1 MQNTSIEN
9 LPLGRDPNMN
19 GWHFMDEDD
28 QLGVP
33 QVQQSSEDVGPPITM
48 VEAPNR
54 DVASHNQEDS
64 SPGDPLGHLVQEVF
78 QPPPS
83 EADTSA
89 DTALSAVGYN
99 PREWNQYSVVTTDG
113 DLSDPSIS
121 NSTNDPLE
129 PTYEEVSPPP
139 EGEVP
144 EARGD
149 EVKVLQK
156 QLQEEKNKIIKA
168 KKIIQDLRG
177 ELHYH
182 LNTLRREIHKKEKA
196 FSQVSMAHFC
206 LELEE
211 MSNRQQVE
219 MIHFVKRKH
228 GILTEENNHLKAIND
243 SKNPMNRCLALLAAP
258 NDF

>member
-1 MQNTSIEN
+1 
-9 LPLGRDPNMN
+9 MN

-28 QLGVP
+28 QLGVQ

-54 DVASHNQEDS
+54 DVASHNKEVS
-64 SPGDPLGHLVQEVF
+64 SQGDPLGHLVQEVL

-83 EADTSA
+83 EVDTSA
-89 DTALSAVGYN
+89 DTALAAVGYN

-139 EGEVP
+139 EGEIP

-149 EVKVLQK
+149 EVKILQK
-156 QLQEEKNKIIKA
+156 QLQEEKDKIIKA
-168 KKIIQDLRG
+168 QKIIQELRG
-177 ELHYH
+177 ELQFQM
-182 LNTLRREIHKKEKA
+182 NTLRREIHKKENA
-196 FSQVSMAHFC
+196 FSQVTTAHFC

-211 MSNRQQVE
+211 MSNRQHVE
-219 MIHFVKRKH
+219 MINFVKRKH
-228 GILTEENNHLKAIND
+228 GVLTAEIGRLKAIND
-243 SKNPMNRCLALLAAP
+243 STTPIDRCAALITASY
-258 NDF
+258 NF

>member
-1 MQNTSIEN
+1 
-9 LPLGRDPNMN
+9 MN

-28 QLGVP
+28 QLGVQ

-54 DVASHNQEDS
+54 DVASHDKEVS
-64 SPGDPLGHLVQEVF
+64 SQGDPLGHLVQEVL

-83 EADTSA
+83 EVDTSA
-89 DTALSAVGYN
+89 DTALAAVGYN

-129 PTYEEVSPPP
+129 PTYEEVSPPL

-149 EVKVLQK
+149 EVQVLQK

-168 KKIIQDLRG
+168 QKIIQELRG
-177 ELHYH
+177 ELQFQM
-182 LNTLRREIHKKEKA
+182 NTLRREIHKKEKA

-211 MSNRQQVE
+211 MSNRQHVE

-228 GILTEENNHLKAIND
+228 GILTEEISHLKAIND
-243 SKNPMNRCLALLAAP
+243 STNPMERCTALLTAP
-258 NDF
+258 NDL

>member
-1 MQNTSIEN
+1 MAH
-9 LPLGRDPNMN
+9 G
-19 GWHFMDEDD
+19 MDEDD

-54 DVASHNQEDS
+54 DVASHNKEVS
-64 SPGDPLGHLVQEVF
+64 SQGDPLGHLVQEVL

-83 EADTSA
+83 EVDTSA
-89 DTALSAVGYN
+89 DTALAAVGYN
-99 PREWNQYSVVTTDG
+99 PREWNQYSMVTTDG

-168 KKIIQDLRG
+168 KKIIQELRG
-177 ELHYH
+177 ELSYH
-182 LNTLRREIHKKEKA
+182 MNTLRREIHKKEK
-196 FSQVSMAHFC
+196 VSMAHFC
-206 LELEE
+206 LDLEE
-211 MSNRQQVE
+211 MSNKQHME

-228 GILTEENNHLKAIND
+228 EILVEEISRLKANND
-243 SKNPMNRCLALLAAP
+243 SRDPMDRCIALLAAS

>member
-1 MQNTSIEN
+1 
-9 LPLGRDPNMN
+9 MN

-28 QLGVP
+28 QLGVQ

-54 DVASHNQEDS
+54 DVASHDKEVS
-64 SPGDPLGHLVQEVF
+64 SQGDPLGHLVQEVL

-83 EADTSA
+83 EVDTSA
-89 DTALSAVGYN
+89 DTALAAVGYN

-139 EGEVP
+139 EGEIP

-149 EVKVLQK
+149 EVKVL
-156 QLQEEKNKIIKA
+156 
-168 KKIIQDLRG
+168 
-177 ELHYH
+177 
-182 LNTLRREIHKKEKA
+182 
-196 FSQVSMAHFC
+196 
-206 LELEE
+206 
-211 MSNRQQVE
+211 
-219 MIHFVKRKH
+219 
-228 GILTEENNHLKAIND
+228 
-243 SKNPMNRCLALLAAP
+243 
-258 NDF
+258 